1 MLFGWLV
8 ILGIFLVVFIL
19 LGMAGL
25 VLIVVFGIYDI
36 LAGFR
41 YDPSEP
47 PSFFQQDLA
56 RLRVWWCI
64 RSSQTLTSR
73 NPR

>member
-19 LGMAGL
+19 LCVAGL
-25 VLIVVFGIYDI
+25 IFTVVFGLYDI

-41 YDPSEP
+41 YDPALL
-47 PSFFQQDLA
+47 QQDLA
-56 RLRVWWCI
+56 RLRVWWRT
-64 RSSQTLTSR
+64 RSPQALT
-73 NPR
+73 